1 MIIKNEIMSN
11 DVILSPIRLSD
22 LDELIKN
29 AVRQG
34 ITEAHPTPQR
44 EEKEPLTIDEA
55 AIFTGLCKSTLYK
68 LSHER
73 AIPVHRPRNGRLIFL
88 RSELM
93 SWIRAGKKSTY
104 AEISEAVDRQ
114 LSGNE

>member
-1 MIIKNEIMSN
+1 MST

-34 ITEAHPTPQR
+34 ITEAHSTPKH

-55 AIFTGLCKSTLYK
+55 AVFTGLCKSTLYK

-73 AIPVHRPRNGRLIFL
+73 AIPVHRPRNGRLIFF

-93 SWIRAGKKSTY
+93 DWIRVGKKSTHS
-104 AEISEAVDRQ
+104 EISEALNRQ
-114 LSGNE
+114 L

>member
-1 MIIKNEIMSN
+1 ME
-11 DVILSPIRLSD
+11 DFLLSPIRLSD

-34 ITEAHPTPQR
+34 IAEASSTPQQK
-44 EEKEPLTIDEA
+44 EKEPLSIDEA
-55 AIFTGLCKSTLYK
+55 ALFTGLHKSTLYK

-73 AIPVHRPRNGRLIFL
+73 AIPVHRPRGGRLVFF

-93 SWIRAGKKSTY
+93 DWIRAGKKSTH
-104 AEISEAVDRQ
+104 ARNFR
-114 LSGNE
+114 GC